1 MLSKQNRLSLRTDR
15 LRLEKEGR
23 TSHTPLFIIVSAR
36 SSLGVSSPP
45 RFAVLVTKKLAPLS
59 VQRHRLRR
67 IITEV
72 LRHNLAKFPLGRD
85 FLLIPKKPILASAP
99 DQILSD
105 LQSLPFIIH
114 NS

>member
-23 TSHTPLFIIVSAR
+23 TFHTSLFIIVIAS

-45 RFAVLVTKKLAPLS
+45 RFAFLVTKKLAPLS
-59 VQRHRLRR
+59 VERHRLRR

-85 FLLIPKKPILASAP
+85 LLLIPKRPLLTSTT

-105 LQSLPFIIH
+105 LTQITDKIP